1 MDELQYKTRPLF
13 VTINNENYVASE
25 MECNE
30 ALSGSMQ
37 ISIEFISPNKLS
49 VDSLGKVINI
59 SFDSTSGQRG
69 FCGIID
75 KISLVNYHVEK
86 EQYFYQITACD
97 ILSLIS
103 KGKKRRIFQQLTS
116 LQIIEKIISDS
127 NLKQYFSLLLSVKGD
142 KHEYCCQM
150 DESDGD
156 FIRRLIVAEGW
167 NYYHDIAGKIPK
179 IVLIDQ
185 QKKLPLFDEK
195 KIAYV
200 VNSNKQN
207 NRLTNWVSVHQ
218 LSDFSVSFHDYL
230 SEQNEDY
237 FSIEP
242 PLISSKMHLKYEFY
256 AQNSKN
262 KPKAKKQASQHMEAE
277 HINHYQFSAD
287 TSAVG
292 LSSGAIFSL
301 IDHPNKEN
309 NADYCIRSIQ
319 HLISCNESNQQ
330 VQYHNKIHCFPKNY
344 HYYLRYI
351 SKPLCHGLQSAEVT
365 GPDNQEIYR
374 DKLGRIKVYFHWDIQ
389 NKKEKGE
396 NSSCW
401 LNVLQPMAGKG
412 VGLQFLPR
420 VGDTVLVQFINGD
433 PDQPVVVGSFYN
445 NKHPLPFNSP
455 SCSGFKSLTTPNGKQ
470 NEGNELSFEDKKENE
485 LVKISAQKDLR
496 ILAKNDFHTNITGL
510 LNTEV
515 DKTILLRS
523 KEQLNLQTDK
533 VLQAKSL
540 EDMQFDSHKSIKMK
554 ANNNINIS
562 VDKSAFFD
570 AKDINITGKT
580 EIKLK
585 VGASQIT
592 ITPSEIS
599 IESPQIKINGK
610 AKVAIQS
617 AMTEIASQ
625 AKTQVSGAIVSI
637 NGSAMTEVKAGAMVQ
652 IQGAITK
659 IN

>member
-1 MDELQYKTRPLF
+1 MEELQYKTRPLF
-13 VTINNENYVASE
+13 VTIDNQHYVASE

-30 ALSGSMQ
+30 ALSGNMRISVDFISQ
-37 ISIEFISPNKLS
+37 NKISI
-49 VDSLGKVINI
+49 DSLGKVINV
-59 SFDSTSGQRG
+59 SFDTAAEKRIFSGV
-69 FCGIID
+69 ID
-75 KISLVNYHVEK
+75 KISLINYHIER
-86 EQYFYQITACD
+86 EQYFYRVTACD
-97 ILSLIS
+97 ILSLIA

-116 LQIIEKIISDS
+116 QQIIEKILAET
-127 NLKQYFSLLLSVKGD
+127 NLKQYFSLSLSATGD
-142 KHEYCCQM
+142 KHDYCCQM

-156 FIRRLIVAEGW
+156 FIRRLIVSEGW
-167 NYYHDIAGKIPK
+167 NYYHDITGKIPR
-179 IVLIDQ
+179 IILVDQ
-185 QKKLPLFDEK
+185 QKKFPLFADK
-195 KIAYV
+195 KIAYIK
-200 VNSNKQN
+200 NDNNQN
-207 NRLTNWVSVHQ
+207 NRLINWLAIHQ

-230 SEQNEDY
+230 SDQNDSF

-242 PLISSKMHLKYEFY
+242 PLISSKAQSKYEFY
-256 AQNSKN
+256 SQNSKN
-262 KPKAKKQASQHMEAE
+262 KSKAKKHALQHMAAE
-277 HINHYQFSAD
+277 HINHYQFSAE
-287 TSAVG
+287 TKAVG

-309 NADYCIRSIQ
+309 NDDYCISSIQ

-330 VQYHNKIHCFPKNY
+330 VQYHNKIHCFPKNCHY
-344 HYYLRYI
+344 HLRYI

-374 DKLGRIKVYFHWDIQ
+374 DKLGRVKVHFHWDFMNSQ
-389 NKKEKGE
+389 QKSE

-401 LNVLQPMAGKG
+401 LNVLQPAAGKG
-412 VGLQFLPR
+412 FGLQFLPR

-445 NKHPLPFNSP
+445 DKSPLPFSSP
-455 SCSGFKSLTTPNGKQ
+455 SCSGFKGLTTPNGKKS
-470 NEGNELSFEDKKENE
+470 EGNELSFEDKTENE
-485 LVKISAQKDLR
+485 LVKISAQKDLH

-515 DKTILLRS
+515 DKTIHLHS
-523 KEQLNLQTDK
+523 KEQFGLETDK
-533 VLQAKSL
+533 VFQAKSL
-540 EDMQFDSHKSIKMK
+540 DDMQFESHKSVKMMAK
-554 ANNNINIS
+554 NNINIS
-562 VDKSAFFD
+562 VDKSAFWD
-570 AKDINITGKT
+570 AKDISITGKT

-585 VGASQIT
+585 VGASQIR

-617 AMTEIASQ
+617 AMTEVASQ
-625 AKTQVSGAIVSI
+625 AKTQISGAIVSI